1 MSITRSWLKGIGIE
15 AEKVEA
21 IIEAHTEVTTR
32 MQAEIDELK
41 PFKEDA
47 KKLPKVQKELNEATE
62 KIAKYEE
69 NEKKY
74 QDEHKA
80 FEDFKKE
87 VETKEANAKLKDAY
101 KALLKANNV
110 DEKRYDA
117 ILKVTNFADLKLDD
131 KGKFENEKELN
142 EAIKAD
148 WKDFIVTT
156 ESKGQEVETPPA
168 NGGNKMTKE
177 QIMAIKDTGERQKAI
192 AENPEL
198 FGIG

>member
-74 QDEHKA
+74 KDEHQA

-101 KALLKANNV
+101 KALLRANNV

-131 KGKFENEKELN
+131 KGKFENEKDLN

-148 WKDFIVTT
+148 WKDFIVKT
-156 ESKGQEVETPPA
+156 ESKGQEVENPPA